1 MTIVTANE
9 GDPAVKVAN
18 APRRC
23 LKLPWRSG
31 ARNEYRAS
39 GVDRAMGGAEV
50 MGLGATPAP
59 RLRVVFACNH
69 SFGLNTLYRG
79 LFAYLR
85 AHEIES
91 EVIVGDD
98 EFLDR
103 DRNFDGVP
111 VHIIPMRR
119 EPAPLRDVASL
130 FRFISFF
137 ARHRYDVV
145 HVSTPKAAF
154 LGAIAARLTGHGKVL
169 FVVRIRIY
177 QDRGGLQRWIY
188 ANVDKVVSRLSRV
201 VAPISREM
209 GAMMVADG
217 LCSPDKIRYFGEGSS
232 NGIDIDRF
240 RRTPSAIARG
250 RALRREAGIPH
261 DAILLLSVGR
271 LALGKGIDNLPRV
284 MDRFAD
290 DRRVWLLVAGPEDSR
305 EPTEKWVLDDLA
317 GRPNVVRL
325 DYQADPVPL
334 YAAADV
340 YLFPSSR
347 EGFGN
352 VALEAQAMGLPV
364 VGFDT
369 FGVREAVQ
377 DGVTGMLAPEGDA
390 ASFANL
396 AARLVADPEL
406 RKRMGQAA
414 TQRVRERFANEIVWR
429 DVRATLFELA
439 GR

>member
-1 MTIVTANE
+1 
-9 GDPAVKVAN
+9 
-18 APRRC
+18 
-23 LKLPWRSG
+23 
-31 ARNEYRAS
+31 
-39 GVDRAMGGAEV
+39 MGGAEF
-50 MGLGATPAP
+50 MTPGATPAR
-59 RLRVVFACNH
+59 RLRVAFVCNH

-85 AHEIES
+85 VHGIDS
-91 EVIVGDD
+91 EAIVGDD

-103 DRNFDGVP
+103 DRNFEGVP

-119 EPAPLRDVASL
+119 EPAPLRDIASL
-130 FRFISFF
+130 FRFIGFF

-154 LGAIAARLTGHGKVL
+154 LGAIAARLTGHRSVL

-177 QDRGGLQRWIY
+177 QDRRGIARWIY
-188 ANVDKVVSRLSRV
+188 ANVDKLVSRLSRV

-217 LCSPDKIRYFGEGSS
+217 LCSSGKIRYFGEGSS

-240 RRTPSAIARG
+240 RRTSAAIARG
-250 RALRREAGIPH
+250 RALRREAGIP
-261 DAILLLSVGR
+261 DDVILLLSVGR

-290 DRRVWLLVAGPEDSR
+290 DPRVWLLVAGPEDSR
-305 EPTEKWVLDDLA
+305 EPTEKSVLDDLA
-317 GRPNVVRL
+317 ARPNVVRL
-325 DYQADPVPL
+325 NYQADPVRL

-352 VALEAQAMGLPV
+352 VALEAQAMELPV

-390 ASFANL
+390 TTFANL
-396 AARLVADPEL
+396 AAGLIADKEL
-406 RKRMGQAA
+406 RNRMGQAA
-414 TQRVRERFANEIVWR
+414 MQRVRARFANEIVWQ
-429 DVRATLFELA
+429 DINATLLELA